1 MSSDRAAQLVEA
13 GIWLKLSGDREGAR
27 KLFERALKLDPGN
40 EKATQL
46 LAGAPAP
53 GEAEPAAPV
62 APPPA
67 PPEFAR
73 RSHAPGGPI
82 PRRDTMRRLPSES
95 AR

>member
-1 MSSDRAAQLVEA
+1 MSADRAAQLVEA

-46 LAGAPAP
+46 LAGGPAP
-53 GEAEPAAPV
+53 GEAEPPLPASPV

-67 PPEFAR
+67 
-73 RSHAPGGPI
+73 I
-82 PRRDTMRRLPSES
+82 PS
-95 AR
+95 AVGANPFERPDNAH